1 MSTLCSNTVIACIV
15 NPWLQEDHVNRED
28 SRDGTTEYSEYYLVQ
43 FDEYNVIPFS
53 SRVICYYVSG
63 PCVRSSSMHLTQGEV
78 GSRKVVS
85 YV

>member
-15 NPWLQEDHVNRED
+15 NLWLQEDHVNRED
-28 SRDGTTEYSEYYLVQ
+28 SRDRTTEYSEYYST
-43 FDEYNVIPFS
+43 FDEHYVIPFS

-78 GSRKVVS
+78 GSSTVVS